1 MVHKGEKRVKGLPR
15 SDIVAIV
22 EWFTIT
28 ILQSYANHPL
38 RLHNTEAA
46 ISRHQP

>member
-1 MVHKGEKRVKGLPR
+1 MAHKGEKRVKGLRR

-22 EWFTIT
+22 EWFTKT
-28 ILQSYANHPL
+28 ILESDVNRPR

-46 ISRHQP
+46 ISCHQS